1 MEAVFKFSLRSVV
14 SVLLRI
20 CYQSLSVFWMF
31 LMEEKEARKYRY
43 HLIYKVNIKLIS
55 FVGDFPQWKLAT
67 AAALMTTRSLGS
79 IQWALILT
87 PRFVLICECCSFY
100 ARTIV
105 SLHSFGL
112 TRSGLNSS
120 KITFEIVTVDESGLR
135 KALYLSCESNITGK
149 NNRFKLWKRYVSTRS
164 TIRGRG
170 FNLISTLYA
179 IDIPKRTLIESLLK
193 LIRYCDHNKRATQ
206 WKIWT
211 KFPLL
216 RWFLL
221 GTTFPL

>member
-1 MEAVFKFSLRSVV
+1 MNVVLFTPEPLKVF
-14 SVLLRI
+14 
-20 CYQSLSVFWMF
+20 
-31 LMEEKEARKYRY
+31 
-43 HLIYKVNIKLIS
+43 N
-55 FVGDFPQWKLAT
+55 
-67 AAALMTTRSLGS
+67 
-79 IQWALILT
+79 
-87 PRFVLICECCSFY
+87 
-100 ARTIV
+100 
-105 SLHSFGL
+105 SFGL
-112 TRSGLNSS
+112 TWSGLYSS
-120 KITFEIVTVDESGLR
+120 KITFEVVPVDESGLR

-149 NNRFKLWKRYVSTRS
+149 NNRFKLWKMYVSTRS

-170 FNLISTLYA
+170 LNLISTLYA